1 MPWNMANWKWSEC
14 QLVEE
19 LLTGLHTGVPGEHAL
34 PSWLQEQ
41 YKPYDPYEKQK
52 REKFIRLLCKVK
64 SEPEYDEKKKVR
76 DDIKITVDDVAL
88 VIKAVSGIDIKAIT
102 EE

>member
-1 MPWNMANWKWSEC
+1 VPWNLADWTWSQC
-14 QLVEE
+14 QFVGEIISE
-19 LLTGLHTGVPGEHAL
+19 IRPGVPGEHAL
-34 PSWLQEQ
+34 PPWLQEQ

-64 SEPEYDEKKKVR
+64 GEPEYDEKKKVR